1 MAKLTKRIVDAA
13 DVREKDYFVWDDE
26 LPGFGLRVFAS
37 GKRSYLIQYRA
48 AGRTRRY
55 TIGLHGVWT
64 PETAR
69 QEAKVQLG
77 RVARGDNPSEERQ
90 LDHKAITVKELC
102 ALYTADLN
110 AGLILGKG
118 GRPKKPTTI
127 VTDTGRIERH
137 IIPLIGARRVKDLTK
152 ADINKVLKDIMAGK
166 TRVAVKTKKLRGKAI
181 VRGGAGTATRTVG
194 LLGGILTYAVDAGII
209 ESNPAHGIKKP
220 KDNVRN
226 RRLTEAEYRTL
237 GEMLVKAAENEKYAM
252 TVEIIRQIALTG
264 CRRSEMI
271 SLMWISGYI
280 QGLLEG
286 IEFKQ
291 TAYALDRDSRRAALD
306 LFLTK
311 AVGEPANEAEEPRLA
326 A

>member
-13 DVREKDYFVWDDE
+13 DVREKDYFIWDDE

-37 GKRSYLIQYRA
+37 SKRSYLIQYRA

-127 VTDTGRIERH
+127 SPT
-137 IIPLIGARRVKDLTK
+137 
-152 ADINKVLKDIMAGK
+152 
-166 TRVAVKTKKLRGKAI
+166 
-181 VRGGAGTATRTVG
+181 
-194 LLGGILTYAVDAGII
+194 
-209 ESNPAHGIKKP
+209 
-220 KDNVRN
+220 
-226 RRLTEAEYRTL
+226 
-237 GEMLVKAAENEKYAM
+237 
-252 TVEIIRQIALTG
+252 
-264 CRRSEMI
+264 
-271 SLMWISGYI
+271 
-280 QGLLEG
+280 
-286 IEFKQ
+286 
-291 TAYALDRDSRRAALD
+291 
-306 LFLTK
+306 
-311 AVGEPANEAEEPRLA
+311 LA
-326 A
+326 ASSGTSSR